1 MDFRRT
7 LGRCRIARVMKAFDI
22 ESVAALSLSVSRLGN
37 MRAKTL
43 PTVATSV
50 F

>member
-1 MDFRRT
+1 
-7 LGRCRIARVMKAFDI
+7 MKAFDI
-22 ESVAALSLSVSRLGN
+22 ESVAALARAVSRLGN

-43 PTVATSV
+43 PTVATAV